1 MPAVRVRGID
11 IYYEEHGSTADPCLI
26 MAHGLLGSIAA
37 TPRFGERAD
46 DIAARGLHVVAYDAR
61 GHGRSGYTT
70 RRSDYRWAAMAED
83 MAALMQALG
92 IDRAS
97 VYGGSMGAGTA
108 LMLALAHPERVER
121 LILQSPPPFGTDVKA
136 ARQTLGGLADAL
148 SAIRHV
154 GSGAHRH
161 GAAADA
167 PHRSRGRSRR
177 HARVPRRGSGARRSC
192 PRSAA
197 CCGGPSDPGRTA
209 GRDHAADAGAHAP
222 GRRDPPAAFGRDPA
236 RENARTRSS
245 PSRHRPRTGR
255 RIPHALT
262 HVVAAFV
269 RGEEIA
275 RGLPRKA
282 PHDHAPA

>member
-46 DIAARGLHVVAYDAR
+46 DIAARGLHVVSYDAR

-83 MAALMQALG
+83 LAALMQALG

-136 ARQTLGGLADAL
+136 ARQTLGGLATLYQLFGTSVAARIVMAL
-148 SAIRHV
+148 PRMRRIDREGAAGDMREFLARQRRAAIVPAIRGV
-154 GSGAHRH
+154 L
-161 GAAADA
+161 
-167 PHRSRGRSRR
+167 
-177 HARVPRRGSGARRSC
+177 
-192 PRSAA
+192 
-197 CCGGPSDPGRTA
+197 GGPSIPVERLGEITQQTLVLTHPDDAIHPLRSGEILHERML
-209 GRDHAADAGAHAP
+209 HAKLAVAP
-222 GRRDPPAAFGRDPA
+222 SATYWQENPA
-236 RENARTRSS
+236 
-245 PSRHRPRTGR
+245 
-255 RIPHALT
+255 ALT
-262 HVVAAFV
+262 HVVASFI
-269 RGEEIA
+269 RGEEVA